1 MADQQA
7 GSSSASAPRKT
18 AGALDIRNII
28 GLLLGI
34 YGLVLI
40 VMGFVAD
47 QELAKTGGV
56 NANLYAGIGLVVV
69 AAVFLTWARLRP
81 IVVPVH
87 VAGEHGP
94 NVDGTLGA
102 PGTAA
107 APEPGR
113 PRGH

>member
-1 MADQQA
+1 MAHQQA
-7 GSSSASAPRKT
+7 GSSSASTPRKT

-56 NANLYAGIGLVVV
+56 NANLYAGLGLAVV

-81 IVVPVH
+81 IVVPAH
-87 VAGEHGP
+87 VAGHADQADPDHTGAHGGSGSGGP
-94 NVDGTLGA
+94 
-102 PGTAA
+102 AA
-107 APEPGR
+107 
-113 PRGH
+113 